1 MSRLRTS
8 STVLV
13 GWDGATFSVLEPLM
27 RDGTMP
33 FLARFAAEGARGVLH
48 STVHPLTPAAWTSL
62 MTGVSPGEH
71 GVFDFVKVDRR
82 EDRYTYVLS
91 TSGDVRSE
99 TVWSIAGRHGC
110 RVTCLNFPS
119 MFPPPPIP
127 GFVVPG
133 FVPWQYLPRAIQ
145 PSSLYPRIR
154 ALPGFEARAL
164 ALDWDLERKALQGLP
179 EEQYESWI
187 RFHTLR
193 EQHWFEILRMLMCED
208 PCQLTAVLFDGV
220 DKLQHLCYHLLDPRQ
235 NERFDSPW
243 ADNIRRQCREYF
255 RQLDEFLESVTT
267 LAGSDARI
275 FIASDHGFTSAGNDI
290 FYANVWLEQNGYLR
304 WADGVPLDQDRRL
317 TLDGHSGSDTMFDW
331 TATKAFALTASSNG
345 IYIRKAE
352 KPGPGVPES
361 EYESFRTGLAD
372 ALLALTDSSGEPVL
386 QEVLFREQAFPGKR
400 MLDAPDL
407 VLVLRDRSFLS
418 VLRADAPL
426 KSRVAPYGTHHPEGV
441 FLARGPGIRAGA
453 EIPAAPI
460 VSVAPTLLY
469 SLGIPIPEDM
479 EGKVNVGAFERSFVA
494 ANPVCKEARTE
505 VHEGAAAASA
515 AQYQP
520 AALLT
525 REMGEEEAVIERL
538 KALGYLE

>member
-1 MSRLRTS
+1 MTS
-8 STVLV
+8 HKSSPTVLV

-33 FLARFAAEGARGVLH
+33 FLAQFATRGAKGILH
-48 STVHPLTPAAWTSL
+48 STIHPLTPAAWTSL

-71 GVFDFVKVDRR
+71 GIFDFVKADRR
-82 EDRYTYVLS
+82 EDRTTYVLG
-91 TSGDVRSE
+91 TSGDVCSE
-99 TVWSIAGRHGC
+99 TVWSIAGRNGC
-110 RVTCLNFPS
+110 RVICLNFPS

-145 PSSLYPRIR
+145 PKSLYPRIK

-179 EEQYESWI
+179 AEQYESWI
-187 RFHTLR
+187 RFHTVR
-193 EQHWFEILRMLMCED
+193 EQNWFEILQMLMRED
-208 PCQLTAVLFDGV
+208 PSELTAVLFDGV

-235 NERFDSPW
+235 NERFDSTW
-243 ADNIRRQCREYF
+243 ARSI
-255 RQLDEFLESVTT
+255 RQLCRQYFQQLDRFLESIAK

-290 FYANVWLEQNGYLR
+290 FYANVWLEQQGYLR

-331 TATKAFALTASSNG
+331 TGTKAFALTASSNG
-345 IYIRKAE
+345 IYIREAE
-352 KPGPGVPES
+352 NAGAGVPTS
-361 EYESFRTGLAD
+361 EYESFRTELAD
-372 ALLALTDSSGEPVL
+372 SLLALTDSAGNPVL

-407 VLVLRDRSFLS
+407 TLILRDRSFLS

-426 KSRVAPYGTHHPEGV
+426 KPRLAPYGTHHPEGV
-441 FLARGPGIRAGA
+441 FLAHGPGIRAGA

-469 SLGIPIPEDM
+469 SLGLPIPEGM
-479 EGKVNVGAFERSFVA
+479 EGKVNTAAFERSFVEEQ
-494 ANPVCKEARTE
+494 PVSTEAREDSTTSVGQFRAIPPLARHTAE
-505 VHEGAAAASA
+505 
-515 AQYQP
+515 QQ
-520 AALLT
+520 
-525 REMGEEEAVIERL
+525 AVIERL